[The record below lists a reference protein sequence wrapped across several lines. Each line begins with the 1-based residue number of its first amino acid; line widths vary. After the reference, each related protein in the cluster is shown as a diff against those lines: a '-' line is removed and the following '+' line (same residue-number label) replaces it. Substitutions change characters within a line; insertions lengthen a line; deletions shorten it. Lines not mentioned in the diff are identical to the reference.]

1 MTLATLLGGYV
12 YLQEQ
17 RPDLRVW
24 HRVELEAD
32 FRAADA
38 DTVTDIDAYRRVE
51 ERLFEQ
57 LDARV
62 YQRISGSERRQL
74 NRYFRGGM
82 MDPAARDLNGNRTF
96 ELPRPDARGVALL
109 LHGLS
114 DSPYSMRALG
124 ELMHAHGFWVLGL
137 RLPGHGT
144 APSGLLH
151 VSWHDWAAAVRL
163 AARDLR
169 RRVAADVPFYLVGYS
184 NGAALAVDYSL
195 GVLEGEDLP
204 PADGLVMLSP
214 AMSVTPVAALAV
226 WQSRLARL
234 AGLEKLAWTEIQPEF
249 DPYKYNSF
257 TVNAGEQIHRLT
269 QDLARRLDRLANGMG
284 TRDFP
289 RVLAFQSVVDATVPP
304 TALLDNLFLKLT
316 GDAHALVLFDVNRNT
331 HSEPLLRSDPET
343 LTQRLFADRALP
355 FDLTLVTNAHIAT
368 DRVVARVKR
377 AGEASPLDEPL
388 ELSWPSGVFSLS
400 HVALPFP
407 PHDPLYGARAP
418 GEGTAG
424 ANLGSVAIRGERN
437 LLQIPDSFFLRLR
450 HNPFFAYMAERVVG
464 FLGPPA
470 RRAPGD

>member
-1 MTLATLLGGYV
+1 
-12 YLQEQ
+12 
-17 RPDLRVW
+17 
-24 HRVELEAD
+24 
-32 FRAADA
+32 
-38 DTVTDIDAYRRVE
+38 
-51 ERLFEQ
+51 
-57 LDARV
+57 
-62 YQRISGSERRQL
+62 
-74 NRYFRGGM
+74 
-82 MDPAARDLNGNRTF
+82 
-96 ELPRPDARGVALL
+96 
-109 LHGLS
+109 
-114 DSPYSMRALG
+114 
-124 ELMHAHGFWVLGL
+124 
-137 RLPGHGT
+137 
-144 APSGLLH
+144 
-151 VSWHDWAAAVRL
+151 
-163 AARDLR
+163 
-169 RRVAADVPFYLVGYS
+169 
-184 NGAALAVDYSL
+184 
-195 GVLEGEDLP
+195 
-204 PADGLVMLSP
+204 
-214 AMSVTPVAALAV
+214 
-226 WQSRLARL
+226 
-234 AGLEKLAWTEIQPEF
+234 
-249 DPYKYNSF
+249 
-257 TVNAGEQIHRLT
+257 
-269 QDLARRLDRLANGMG
+269 MG